1 MQSGRVL
8 PDDVPVITGR
18 YGWALLLAIPAFI
31 WPALYNGYPLVFADT
46 GTYLDQALRGYA
58 GWDRPPAYS
67 VAILPL
73 HLSLTTW
80 PVIVV
85 QALVTAHMLWLA
97 RRTLVPEAGFAGL
110 VGVCALLSLGTIAPW
125 IVGQLLP
132 DLFTPL
138 LVLALSLLALV
149 PDRLGWS
156 GRLWCMAIVTIA
168 IAVHYSHL
176 PLALGLLI
184 CLLLLR
190 RLRRP
195 ATSLG
200 IGGLARLCVPILLA
214 VVGWISVNSAAHD
227 RAALSPFGGVFL
239 LARVIHD
246 GPGLDYLR
254 RACPAAGYRLC
265 PYLDAIRGTSDTFLW
280 DEDSAMNLAGGPK
293 VVAEEAMTIVTAAV
307 AEEPWR
313 QARASLRN
321 AFSQFRQYRSG
332 DGLEPWPDDPGPLA
346 TLKAHFPPREAAAY
360 LASRQSRDDLDLI
373 HVLSPVHVAVETIAM
388 VVCLV
393 LAIILRRT
401 PAGQFCAAVLLALV
415 GNAILAGALSSVHPR
430 YQARLIWL
438 AVFAAWVGVE
448 QWRIVRAGGRA
459 AGAAGQD

>member
-1 MQSGRVL
+1 MTGIGRWV
-8 PDDVPVITGR
+8 
-18 YGWALLLAIPAFI
+18 LLLGVPLLL

-67 VAILPL
+67 AAILPL

-85 QALVTAHMLWLA
+85 QALLTAHLLWLA
-97 RRTLVPEAGFAGL
+97 RSVLVPGAGPAGL
-110 VGVCALLSLGTIAPW
+110 VGVFALLGLGTIAPW
-125 IVGQLLP
+125 IVAQLLP

-138 LVLALSLLALV
+138 LVLSLALLALV
-149 PDRLGWS
+149 PERLGWS
-156 GRLWCMAIVTIA
+156 GRLWCVAIATVA

-184 CLLLLR
+184 CLLILR

-195 ATSLG
+195 APRLG
-200 IGGLARLCVPILLA
+200 IGGLARLALPVLLA
-214 VVGWISVNSAAHD
+214 VAGWVSVNSAAHD

-239 LARVIHD
+239 LARVIDD

-265 PYLDAIRGTSDTFLW
+265 PYLDAIHGTSDTFLW
-280 DEDSAMNLAGGPK
+280 DKDSALNRAGGPK
-293 VVAEEAMTIVTAAV
+293 PVAEEAMRIVTAAV

-321 AFSQFRQYRSG
+321 ALAQFLQYRSG
-332 DGLEPWPDDPGPLA
+332 DGLEPWPDDPGPRA
-346 TLKAHFPPREAAAY
+346 TLTAHFPPREVTAY
-360 LASRQSRDDLDLI
+360 LAARQAQGELGLI
-373 HVLSPVHVAVETIAM
+373 ETLSPLHVTVETVGM
-388 VVCLV
+388 LLCLV
-393 LAIILRRT
+393 LAIVLRRD

-430 YQARLIWL
+430 YQARLVWL
-438 AVFAAWVGVE
+438 AVFAAWVAAERWRQRPGVP
-448 QWRIVRAGGRA
+448 RA
-459 AGAAGQD
+459 AT